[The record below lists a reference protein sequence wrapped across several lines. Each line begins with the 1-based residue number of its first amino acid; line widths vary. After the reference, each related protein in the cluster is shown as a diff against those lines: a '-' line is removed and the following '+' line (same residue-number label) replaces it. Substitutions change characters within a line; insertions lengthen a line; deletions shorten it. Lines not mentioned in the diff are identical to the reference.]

1 MTSHFFRRA
10 LPIVAVAIP
19 ATVQAHPGH
28 GALDFVAGAAHPLLG
43 ADHLIAMVAVGLL
56 GAQLGG
62 RSRWA
67 VPAAFVSALAVGALA
82 GASGFAIP
90 GVEHGIA
97 LSVLVLGSL
106 IAFSKRLSRSVAATF
121 ASVFGVLHGVAHGVE
136 MPTGSWAY
144 GGGFILASVALHAAG
159 LLIGTACMAASR
171 PGWIRIAGAAIALG
185 FCFL

>member
-1 MTSHFFRRA
+1 MTSNLFRKA
-10 LPIVAVAIP
+10 LPIIAIAIP

-28 GALDFVAGAAHPLLG
+28 GALDLVAGVAHPLLG

-67 VPAAFVSALAVGALA
+67 VPSVFVSALAAGALA
-82 GASGFAIP
+82 GTSGFAIP
-90 GVEHGIA
+90 GMEHGIA

-106 IAFSKRLSRSVAATF
+106 IASSMRLSLPVAATF
-121 ASVFGVLHGVAHGVE
+121 AAVFGALHGVAHGVE

-144 GGGFILASVALHAAG
+144 GSGFILASIALHAAG
-159 LLIGTACMAASR
+159 AIIGTACMAASR
-171 PGWIRIAGAAIALG
+171 PGWIRVAGAAMAIG